1 MDDNFFLI
9 GKQYNFTAPQFS
21 TREIDY
27 GEPGD
32 DLFLIKIISA
42 IIDWIIFRGGE
53 IFFLQNGSLKYFTS
67 L

>member
-53 IFFLQNGSLKYFTS
+53 IFFLQNGCLKYFTS